1 MIPAKQKSVR
11 VPMDAATLA
20 ELRRRLKDRN
30 APGYWGVNARAWAKK
45 ILREHKNPGGRDSR
59 IRYKSPPLKPCHHCR
74 HKFAGSICPICKT
87 ERTDYAA
94 LRKNPRDPLHTI
106 TASDVGRVTIT
117 ARGKRWNIVDVMG
130 PIQRIDIGKRIYD
143 MGDGVLQVENDAQRD
158 ARLGVRQNPRQDV
171 AFADTTLNVWEER
184 DRLHIALVDTKTEQ
198 KTFAEWWDDDAR
210 EMFED
215 GFFERG
221 KRLHQSVFDY
231 AKEHGLLTPMRAKKN
246 PRGTM
251 RLTPN
256 PRAPVEWTGEYPSN
270 VVHHA
275 PFQVQFRRLGRW
287 RVWED
292 FTTLQFAQTEARK
305 VADELNMK
313 TRVIKL

>member
-1 MIPAKQKSVR
+1 
-11 VPMDAATLA
+11 MDAATLA

-171 AFADTTLNVWEER
+171 AFDDTTLNVWEER
-184 DRLHIALVDTKTEQ
+184 DRLHIALVDKKTEQ

-231 AKEHGLLTPMRAKKN
+231 AKEHGLLTPVRAKKN
-246 PRGTM
+246 PRNPNGVHFDIDIGSHNVKGGGKTSVNPHGKL
-251 RLTPN
+251 RLTPTLSRYCVTKLN
-256 PRAPVEWTGEYPSN
+256 GETLEC
-270 VVHHA
+270 
-275 PFQVQFRRLGRW
+275 FR
-287 RVWED
+287 
-292 FTTLQFAQTEARK
+292 TTREAIKWARK
-305 VADELNMK
+305 YA
-313 TRVIKL
+313 TTHRIKLRIVVAL